1 MRSSLLALC
10 MVLAGVMA
18 LQQQRTEQRSAPA
31 VAPVPGPH
39 ASVETATLADSSFA
53 FAALERY
60 GAIVERPVF
69 YPSRRPPREQGKGKT
84 ADPGQRELLLA
95 GVLIMS
101 DRKLALLQQP
111 GSPDIIRL
119 RPGGEL
125 YDWVLMD
132 VSEDRVTMR
141 RGTELRELRL
151 RR

>member
-1 MRSSLLALC
+1 MRSALLALC
-10 MVLAGVMA
+10 MVLAAVMA
-18 LQQQRTEQRSAPA
+18 LQEQRSAPA
-31 VAPVPGPH
+31 VDPVPGPH
-39 ASVETATLADSSFA
+39 ASVESTLADSSFA

-69 YPSRRPPREQGKGKT
+69 YPSRRPPREPGKGKT
-84 ADPGQRELLLA
+84 ADPGERELLLA

-119 RPGGEL
+119 RPGSEL

>member
-18 LQQQRTEQRSAPA
+18 LQEQRSAPA
-31 VAPVPGPH
+31 VDHVPGPH
-39 ASVETATLADSSFA
+39 ASVETPTLADSGFT

-69 YPSRRPPREQGKGKT
+69 YPSRRPPREPGKGKT
-84 ADPGQRELLLA
+84 ADPGERELLLA

-119 RPGGEL
+119 RPGSEL
-125 YDWVLMD
+125 YGWVLMD

>member
-18 LQQQRTEQRSAPA
+18 VQAQRSAPEPQGA
-31 VAPVPGPH
+31 ARHDPLE
-39 ASVETATLADSSFA
+39 ASATPALSGFT
-53 FAALERY
+53 FAALERF

-69 YPSRRPPREQGKGKT
+69 YASRRPPREQAKAG
-84 ADPGQRELLLA
+84 ASAPGARELWLA

-101 DRKLALLQQP
+101 DRKLALLQQA
-111 GSPDIIRL
+111 GSPDIIGL
-119 RPGGEL
+119 RPGSEL
-125 YDWVLMD
+125 YDWVLVD
-132 VSEDRVTMR
+132 VSEDRVTLR